1 MRFADDAKLSMIV
14 MRRHHE
20 IRTPD
25 HTIKWESL
33 RDSNKLKFS
42 RG

>member
-1 MRFADDAKLSMIV
+1 MRFADDLKLSMIV
-14 MRRHHE
+14 MRKHHE
-20 IRTPD
+20 TRTQN

-33 RDSNKLKFS
+33 RDSSKLKFS